1 MLAALAASHPADAEI
16 AYETASVHDSLG
28 DEAAAVP
35 HYVAAIAG
43 GLSGAQRRSAYLG
56 LGSTYR
62 TLGRYLEAEATLREG
77 LAHFPDANELKA
89 FLAMVQHNLG
99 RSKLAFE
106 ILLVLLA
113 ETSADDAI
121 RRYRRA
127 IAFYAEDIDRAW
139 PAANAPTD
147 VPAGR
152 ES

>member
-1 MLAALAASHPADAEI
+1 MLVALAASRPADAEI
-16 AYETASVHDSLG
+16 QYEAAAVHDSLG
-28 DEAAAVP
+28 DEAGAVP
-35 HYVAAIAG
+35 YYIAAIAG

-77 LAHFPDANELKA
+77 LALFPEANELKL
-89 FLAMVQHNLG
+89 FLAMVEHNLG
-99 RSKLAFE
+99 RSKQALEA
-106 ILLVLLA
+106 LLVLLA
-113 ETSADDAI
+113 ETSADDTI

-139 PAANAPTD
+139 PAANVRTD
-147 VPAGR
+147 VPAGT